1 MQQNTRPMKN
11 HLATLLLP
19 LFISTTLFAGSD
31 TGSLP
36 APDQAYPL
44 DLLPKLETLYFNQE
58 IEFTL
63 TKPDV
68 QIDHVEFNRGITE
81 LTGNGFKLSVEYANV
96 EEATGILKVY
106 TRDAAGN
113 ITLLFNKKL
122 ILTQKL
128 KNNVSYHDDLFMLD
142 DRIIDL
148 NSNLSKYELTQAKQ
162 LKLNATRFDA
172 DNIQLSSFDMVI
184 NTADGKQTI
193 HSADG
198 TITNEMKEALRKLN
212 DGDTFMITNV
222 LANYEHT
229 GQKIKMNIN
238 YTPAVTIGTAG

>member
-1 MQQNTRPMKN
+1 MQPNIHPMKN
-11 HLATLLLP
+11 HLTTLLLP
-19 LFISTTLFAGSD
+19 LFISTSLFAGSD
-31 TGSLP
+31 TGTLP

-44 DLLPKLETLYFNQE
+44 DMLPQLETLYFNQE

-63 TKPDV
+63 TRPDV

-81 LTGNGFKLSVEYANV
+81 LTGKGFKLSVEYANV
-96 EEATGILKVY
+96 EEATGVLKVY

-113 ITLLFNKKL
+113 IALSFSKKL

-128 KNNVSYHDDLFMLD
+128 KNDVSYHDDLFMLD
-142 DRIIDL
+142 DKVIDL
-148 NSNLSKYELTQAKQ
+148 NSNLSKYELAQAKQ
-162 LKLNATRFDA
+162 LKLNATRFQA
-172 DNIQLSSFDMVI
+172 HNIKLSSFDMVI
-184 NTADGKQTI
+184 NTANGKQKL

-198 TITNEMKEALRKLN
+198 IITNEMKEALRKLN
-212 DGDTFMITNV
+212 DGDTLMITNV
-222 LANYEHT
+222 LADYEHT